1 MYIYDSLAR
10 RSVFDEKG
18 ILAELPARLAN
29 QIHVHVKA
37 ELMGKIP
44 IFKYIDNKMV
54 ALHIFKQ
61 MASVFYEEGQ
71 VIIRQGDQPS
81 DMYFIVTGRARV
93 YKEHTVRVVKPAP
106 VVMVEPLNLSS
117 KSFFRRSESVSSIKV
132 PHRLSH
138 LSQGLS
144 RMFGTEIIT
153 ARDQKPTTVVQEAS
167 LKHIMKRTALGDLS
181 PGEFCGLSA
190 LLDHHKHTATV
201 EATSVCQVYVLRNQE
216 LLQILREQPAVALS
230 LQLALG
236 KAASEQQKSLGR
248 RHARVKRGEFVR
260 DLRKQYALTDRARGP
275 RVRGVSHVIAV
286 MRRKTTT
293 SISPVTPTALAPS
306 RESSD
311 KSNASSTRSHAHW
324 SKVRKSVVKQ
334 SDEKRGVDD
343 AKTALSLL
351 APEETK
357 ELAVDVGEENESS
370 YSPDLLATSRP
381 PSFGVRARSFIS
393 GSSNSLYRSSAS
405 DNTGGFTARSKSG
418 ASGTGGLKYLD
429 RVLSR
434 YTTAYD
440 SDEDSNQGPAVAA
453 IIRRKPSHAH
463 TFSLPPSESFSQAK
477 SRLRKLVTN
486 HRASAQRL
494 VALSEGAVSADD
506 EGPTPVPHID
516 RIALTRQLSAHIPS
530 TPALDDSNTPGHAR
544 SIKTM
549 RRQSFPSLDTINWKL
564 HIRDEVFI

>member
-1 MYIYDSLAR
+1 MYNSLAR

-71 VIIRQGDQPS
+71 MIIRQGDQPS

-93 YKEHTVRVVKPAP
+93 YKEHTVKVVKPAP
-106 VVMVEPLNLSS
+106 VVVVEPLNLSN
-117 KSFFRRSESVSSIKV
+117 KSFFKGNESMSSMRM

-138 LSQGLS
+138 LSHGLS

-153 ARDQKPTTVVQEAS
+153 ARDHKPTTVVQEPS
-167 LKHIMKRTALGDLS
+167 LKHITKRIALGDLS

-236 KAASEQQKSLGR
+236 KAASEQQRSLGK
-248 RHARVKRGEFVR
+248 RHARAKRGEFVR

-286 MRRKTTT
+286 MRRKTAT
-293 SISPVTPTALAPS
+293 SISPITPTALAPS
-306 RESSD
+306 REGSD
-311 KSNASSTRSHAHW
+311 KSNASSTRSRAHW
-324 SKVRKSVVKQ
+324 SKVRKSVIKK
-334 SDEKRGVDD
+334 SDEKQGVDD

-351 APEETK
+351 DPEESK
-357 ELAVDVGEENESS
+357 ELAVEVGEENESS

-393 GSSNSLYRSSAS
+393 GSSNSIYRSS
-405 DNTGGFTARSKSG
+405 DNTGGLTARSKTG

-434 YTTAYD
+434 YSAAYD
-440 SDEDSNQGPAVAA
+440 SDEDSNQGPAVTP

-494 VALSEGAVSADD
+494 VALSEGAASADD

-516 RIALTRQLSAHIPS
+516 RIALTRQMSAHIPS
-530 TPALDDSNTPGHAR
+530 THALDDSNATGHIR
-544 SIKTM
+544 SAKAAM
-549 RRQSFPSLDTINWKL
+549 RRQSFPSLDTRDWKL